1 MTDEDI
7 CGAETAGTD
16 EPCQNPAGEN
26 GRCWIPTHQPG
37 AVDDVENPNGRPSA
51 LNQETKE
58 AIYAAVGSG
67 LKVAHVAAA
76 AGVSAQTLRRWTCCI
91 DDLGEAVPDDDPCNF
106 CEGYAQA
113 HAEGAREVL
122 EECRPEFRA
131 SASFGYNKTEG
142 RELTGEGGGP
152 VAVEFNETVHET
164 DWEPPTADSESEP
177 E

>member
-1 MTDEDI
+1 MTDDNI
-7 CGAETAGTD
+7 CGSTETRSG
-16 EPCQNPAGEN
+16 EPCQRDAGW
-26 GRCWIPTHQPG
+26 GRDADGGPC
-37 AVDDVENPNGRPSA
+37 VDHADTDASTGRQSS
-51 LNQETKE
+51 LDEETKE

-67 LKVAHVAAA
+67 LKVDHVAAA

-91 DDLGEAVPDDDPCNF
+91 DDLAEAVPDDDPCKF

-142 RELTGEGGGP
+142 REVTGEDGGP

-164 DWEPPTADSESEP
+164 DWEPPAEESE
-177 E
+177 